1 MVRFRAADAIFVVP
15 APRVLGVRAARD
27 VKPLPGQREG
37 VAGLLEREGRVLTV
51 VSPLVAHGA
60 HVLIL
65 ESAEGVLGLLVDEV
79 LGLGEVAESEIGP
92 PPPGQARPLIEGV
105 LTSGAGLEFL
115 LSVAAL
121 WTGLDALSLP
131 ETGKPAGRLADE
143 LPLRLLL
150 VEDNVVVQKVM
161 KRLLE
166 KIGYT
171 PDLALNGREGV
182 DAIGRTHYDMVFMDV
197 QMPEMGGLEA
207 ARTLTRGGVG
217 HRPVIIAMTAAESDA
232 ERQACFDAGMDGLLT
247 KPVTETNLRATL
259 GTWGRRSGAT
269 PSTVVS

>member
-1 MVRFRAADAIFVVP
+1 MKNMVRFRAADAIFVVP
-15 APRVLGVRAARD
+15 APRVLGVRAARE

-37 VAGLLEREGRVLTV
+37 VAGLLERDGRVLTV

-65 ESAEGVLGLLVDEV
+65 ESAEGVLGLL
-79 LGLGEVAESEIGP
+79 AESEIGP